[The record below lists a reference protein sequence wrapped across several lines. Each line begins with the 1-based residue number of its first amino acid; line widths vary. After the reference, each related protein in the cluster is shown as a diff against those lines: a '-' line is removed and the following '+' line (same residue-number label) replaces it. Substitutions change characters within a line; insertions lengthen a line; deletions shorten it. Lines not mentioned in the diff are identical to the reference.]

1 MKAGGSV
8 MNRVGGLSGVQPIE
22 RSVLSDK
29 VSKVISDGL
38 LEGRFQP
45 GDRLVE
51 NELAELLGVSRSPI
65 REALTE
71 LANSGLIE
79 RQPGRGAAI
88 REWSVKDL
96 EDLFS
101 VRILLEGEAVRL
113 IYEMD
118 PAPDL
123 AVLDDIIG
131 RMKRAA
137 SAIDYGRMIDL
148 DLEFHR
154 ALWHLAGNRLLEQV
168 LRGLSQQFRLFLTL
182 NWRFHGGIEN
192 VAGNHE
198 RIVLALREGPDA
210 RVKDAIADHVV
221 VESMTKALRAQ
232 AAERSGAEPNR
243 PSQ

>member
-1 MKAGGSV
+1 M
-8 MNRVGGLSGVQPIE
+8 GGLTGVQPIE

-113 IYEMD
+113 IYAKK
-118 PAPDL
+118 PKPDL
-123 AVLDDIIG
+123 TALDNIIKE
-131 RMKRAA
+131 MKRAA
-137 SAIDYGRMIDL
+137 EVSDYGWMIDL
-148 DLEFHR
+148 DLEFHQM
-154 ALWHLAGNRLLEQV
+154 LWSLAGNTLLEQV

-182 NWRFHGGIEN
+182 NWKFHGGIEN

-198 RIVLALREGPDA
+198 RIVEALRKGPEA
-210 RVKDAIADHVV
+210 RVNKAIADHVV
-221 VESMTKALRAQ
+221 VESMTKALRAH
-232 AAERSGAEPNR
+232 AAEQSRAARERKSLRA
-243 PSQ
+243 